1 MHTLYHWAVCYILRF
16 CFCVCAANQTAISSL
31 QVTLLLQEFFQEK
44 KLKWWKKLNDG
55 NYLVYCWMLYLHLQ
69 RKCNYCSKC
78 PKRPKTQSF
87 FQMCP
92 NMLEQCNVFFDAVQ
106 AGTFLWKSNLTLLW
120 ILKTTK
126 RQHIIWIWWKCSL
139 YFPMHRK
146 VMQHSLIKAHN

>member
-1 MHTLYHWAVCYILRF
+1 MHTLYHWAVCYILHF
-16 CFCVCAANQTAISSL
+16 FFFCAANQTAISSL

-92 NMLEQCNVFFDAVQ
+92 NMLEQCNVFFDVSSSRHIFMKEQ
-106 AGTFLWKSNLTLLW
+106 SNIVVNTENN
-120 ILKTTK
+120 KETTYHLNLMK
-126 RQHIIWIWWKCSL
+126 
-139 YFPMHRK
+139 M
-146 VMQHSLIKAHN
+146 